1 MLIGNMSIKK
11 SYGKGEMQKTQKV
24 RTNIYLDAYTK
35 LQAKELF
42 QQYHISLSD
51 AINMFLAQSVLSQG
65 LPFDMKIPNKVTAK
79 SMENIN
85 NNVDIETISFD
96 DLKREM
102 QERIVR

>member
-1 MLIGNMSIKK
+1 MTKR
-11 SYGKGEMQKTQKV
+11 QKV
-24 RTNIYLDAYTK
+24 RTNIYLDELTK
-35 LQAKELF
+35 LKAKELF

-65 LPFDMKIPNKVTAK
+65 LPFDMKIPNKATAK

-96 DLKREM
+96 DLKSEM

>member
-1 MLIGNMSIKK
+1 MIKR
-11 SYGKGEMQKTQKV
+11 QKV
-24 RTNIYLDAYTK
+24 RTNIYLDEYTK
-35 LQAKELF
+35 LKAKELF

-51 AINMFLAQSVLSQG
+51 AINMFLAQSVLNQG

-85 NNVDIETISFD
+85 NNIDIEKISFD

-102 QERIVR
+102 REKIVS